1 MTKCTA
7 SWEPSDVSFQSNKAL
22 KMGGGHFTPPPYQTR
37 VKTFISLVRFLYQ
50 ILSLLNPSEEESPK
64 STVAGRTSRVVG
76 ATVTPPPFN
85 HSSSE
90 HHTTLGGVTVG

>member
-37 VKTFISLVRFLYQ
+37 VKIPCKGRVSLCRNVCHLDSHLIIKGLGPSNEHYRMCDQLQSPFGDNLKA
-50 ILSLLNPSEEESPK
+50 LRPSEM
-64 STVAGRTSRVVG
+64 
-76 ATVTPPPFN
+76 
-85 HSSSE
+85 
-90 HHTTLGGVTVG
+90 